1 MDTPLQKY
9 YHQRVQ
15 NIFNSLHNFE
25 LSGSEPS
32 LHDVRI
38 ELKKLRAVIRFLR
51 KVYHRQ
57 TLKRSARLVNHIFQ
71 AAGEI
76 RAFQILQ
83 EWLKRW
89 ELPAIE
95 QQFFSEGRVHY
106 LTENFNQKSTD
117 FKADIKEAIEQITPY
132 VQGTNSILCEQY
144 LLSLQTEI
152 ELLLHKNASTTEWH
166 DLRKLM
172 KQWLYANNWIEDA
185 AKSEKLLS
193 TYAFY
198 NKLQEAIG
206 QWHDIMMVQ
215 EMFERKQLHL
225 SDDVEVQKDLSI
237 GKEKMHQQLKQ
248 KQKWVVELIEQSMN
262 APSTNLHHQGNHIT
276 NGNGVHS

>member
-25 LSGSEPS
+25 LSGSETS
-32 LHDVRI
+32 LHDVRV

-51 KVYHRQ
+51 QVYHRQ
-57 TLKRSARLVNHIFQ
+57 TLKRAARQVNHIFQ
-71 AAGEI
+71 TAGEI
-76 RAFQILQ
+76 RTFQILQ

-89 ELPAIE
+89 EVPAIE

-117 FKADIKEAIEQITPY
+117 FKADIKEAIDQLTPY

-144 LLSLQTEI
+144 LLSLQAEI
-152 ELLLHKNASTTEWH
+152 ESLLHKHAPTTEWH
-166 DLRKLM
+166 ELRKLM
-172 KQWLYANNWIEDA
+172 KQWLYANNWIADT

-193 TYAFY
+193 TYAYY

-206 QWHDIMMVQ
+206 QWHDIVVVQ

-237 GKEKMHQQLKQ
+237 AKEKMYYQLKQ
-248 KQKWVVELIEQSMN
+248 KQKWVLELMEQN
-262 APSTNLHHQGNHIT
+262 IT
-276 NGNGVHS
+276 NAITHNTNGTHTSNGVQ